1 MAHVSSFLKSYCK
14 GALYGLVFAVLFIC
28 APTLIDRYYP
38 AAAPLA
44 VALRWVADKG
54 MAGLTAATFFLW
66 ILMFCLLV
74 GDARKFVRRVMSAR
88 AAPPTGPISLED
100 GTAVTAVPA
109 TTDDAA
115 PTPTAAKDMAPAA
128 KLLSILSSTFYLTS
142 QAITTD
148 VISLHR
154 PLLENVGAALK
165 YVLQGCEVLFA
176 LFLVL
181 VVIVGVKKQ
190 WRGDAAGEAP
200 APTLSAPVE
209 ALVEVGVLVVKD
221 DEKKALV
228 EEKAE
233 LV

>member
-100 GTAVTAVPA
+100 GTAVPAVPA
-109 TTDDAA
+109 TTADAA
-115 PTPTAAKDMAPAA
+115 PTPTA
-128 KLLSILSSTFYLTS
+128 
-142 QAITTD
+142 AITTD

-154 PLLENVGAALK
+154 PLPENVGAALK

-209 ALVEVGVLVVKD
+209 ALVEVGVLVAED